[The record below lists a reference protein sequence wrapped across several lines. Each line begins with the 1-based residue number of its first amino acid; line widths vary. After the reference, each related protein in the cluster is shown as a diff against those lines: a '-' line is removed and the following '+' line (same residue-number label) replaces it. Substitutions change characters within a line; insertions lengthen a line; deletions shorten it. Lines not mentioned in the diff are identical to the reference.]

1 MSTDISHAKHL
12 IRSYFADLDNASAQN
27 SASVLRRYVSEDYHW
42 RGMHP
47 FNELYGAEAVADT
60 FLAPLKTS
68 LTSLV
73 RRPDIFFASTN
84 EMDGFS
90 SVWVASMGHFMG
102 LFDSPFLG
110 IAPTNKIVMLRYA
123 EFHRIEQGKIC
134 ETAFF
139 CDILHLMLQA
149 GLTPLPEQTGAHL
162 VQPGPLTHDGL
173 LYAQQ
178 DDKTG
183 KDTLALINRMIS
195 DINSGQFSSPQEEL
209 SMCWHDDMIWWGP
222 AGIGATFTIDRYIE
236 QHQRPFRT
244 KNESRKFNGHVC
256 RMAEGHYGG
265 FFGWPNLSL
274 VPSGGYLGLPP
285 SEQRSDMR
293 GVDIYRRDGDKIAEN
308 WVFIDMLH
316 FLKMQGIDVLSSLN
330 S

>member
-1 MSTDISHAKHL
+1 MQRYAKRVKSINDIKQVIIYSFANFNSPPEKRASIMSTDISHAKHL

-162 VQPGPLTHDGL
+162 VQPGP
-173 LYAQQ
+173 
-178 DDKTG
+178 
-183 KDTLALINRMIS
+183 
-195 DINSGQFSSPQEEL
+195 
-209 SMCWHDDMIWWGP
+209 
-222 AGIGATFTIDRYIE
+222 
-236 QHQRPFRT
+236 
-244 KNESRKFNGHVC
+244 
-256 RMAEGHYGG
+256 
-265 FFGWPNLSL
+265 
-274 VPSGGYLGLPP
+274 
-285 SEQRSDMR
+285 
-293 GVDIYRRDGDKIAEN
+293 
-308 WVFIDMLH
+308 
-316 FLKMQGIDVLSSLN
+316 
-330 S
+330 